1 MFGYGD
7 FGDDGK
13 KRSENGWKGCSVERK
28 KNEEKKNGRIQL
40 FFLQAHQKMI
50 SPNWVE
56 NRREYVRLML
66 DEIVLGS
73 P

>member
-1 MFGYGD
+1 MM
-7 FGDDGK
+7 GK
-13 KRSENGWKGCSVERK
+13 REAKMGGRGVQLKEK
-28 KNEEKKNGRIQL
+28 KNEEKKNGRVQL
-40 FFLQAHQKMI
+40 FSLQAHQKMI

-56 NRREYVRLML
+56 NRREYVRLKL